1 MIKKNKIIVAK
12 YRRISRN
19 NYITDRFANVEILFA
34 INVSNYN
41 DVTSEVKIFQCDS
54 TGSTWFIFN
63 VTLKTSIKKKI
74 DKN

>member
-41 DVTSEVKIFQCDS
+41 DVTSEVKTF
-54 TGSTWFIFN
+54 
-63 VTLKTSIKKKI
+63 
-74 DKN
+74 